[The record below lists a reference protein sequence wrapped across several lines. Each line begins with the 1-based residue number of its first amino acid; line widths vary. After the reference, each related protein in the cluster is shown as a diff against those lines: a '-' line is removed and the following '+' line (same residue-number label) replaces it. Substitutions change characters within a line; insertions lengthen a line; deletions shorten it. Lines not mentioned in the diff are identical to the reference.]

1 MHSLGSSTVV
11 QSVHT
16 KLYRKC
22 CCFSLGQTNNTMLL
36 FGRTFLNYS
45 LSACK
50 NLTSGCA
57 GVIMRKVQEG
67 KHPNYS
73 VDGNASL
80 GQKE

>member
-1 MHSLGSSTVV
+1 
-11 QSVHT
+11 
-16 KLYRKC
+16 
-22 CCFSLGQTNNTMLL
+22 MLL

-73 VDGNASL
+73 VDENASL